1 MPDPSSK
8 RIPWYAM
15 RVARRSHKGLV
26 TNYGEGGG
34 GLHNGSGG
42 GGGGACEVS
51 PLQKKKG
58 GGRKKD
64 FTW

>member
-1 MPDPSSK
+1 MPDLSSK

-26 TNYGEGGG
+26 TNYGGGG
-34 GLHNGSGG
+34 GLHNGSG

-51 PLQKKKG
+51 PLQKKGG
-58 GGRKKD
+58 GGRNKIYPC
-64 FTW
+64 